1 MSEVIYNVTINVSE
15 EVHDRW
21 LDWMCG
27 EHIPE
32 VLQTGM
38 FTQATYLRVHA
49 FEQGGR
55 TYAVQYTAASMENL
69 DRYIKEFAPA
79 LRAKTETA
87 FGDQVH
93 PFRTTLEVLQKF
105 KPSR

>member
-15 EVHDRW
+15 EVHDKW
-21 LDWMCG
+21 IDWMCH

-32 VLQTGM
+32 VLKTKM
-38 FTQATYLRVHA
+38 FAHATFLRVHA

-55 TYAVQYTAASMENL
+55 TYAVQYAAASMDDL
-69 DRYIKEFAPA
+69 DRYLKEFAPG
-79 LRAKTETA
+79 LRAKTESI

-93 PFRTTLEVLQKF
+93 PFRTTLEVLQRF
-105 KPSR
+105 

>member
-1 MSEVIYNVTINVSE
+1 MSEVIYNVTINVSD

-21 LDWMCG
+21 LSWMCN

-32 VLQTGM
+32 VLQTGL
-38 FTQATYLRVHA
+38 FSSATFVRVHA
-49 FEQGGR
+49 YEQGGR
-55 TYAVQYTAASMENL
+55 TYAVQYVAASMEDL
-69 DRYIKEFAPA
+69 DRYIKECAPS

-93 PFRTTLEVLQKF
+93 PFRTTLEVLQRF
-105 KPSR
+105 GVSA